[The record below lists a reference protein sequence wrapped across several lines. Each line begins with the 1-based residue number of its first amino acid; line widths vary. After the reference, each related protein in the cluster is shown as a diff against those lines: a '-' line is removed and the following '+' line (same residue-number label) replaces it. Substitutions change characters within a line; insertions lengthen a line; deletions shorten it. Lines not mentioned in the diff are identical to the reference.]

1 MIGGTMKTTSRFA
14 LAAAA
19 GLFVGAMA
27 FTPAKAAD
35 LGGDCCADLEERV
48 AELEATTVRKG
59 NRVMSVTLSG
69 NVNTGI
75 LIWDDGVDSDAYVVD
90 NDFSGTDF
98 QITGSSSL
106 KPGWTVGYRMDIDVD
121 FSGSA
126 DVNANE
132 GDGDGDDIGAQT
144 VELDNADAYIESQR
158 FGRITL
164 GLTDMASDGIAE
176 ISLSSAGN
184 NYHCTSGCMAGN
196 FAIRGGSGNGE
207 TWGAISS
214 ALDGF
219 GDTEAVRYDSPSI
232 AGFILS
238 ASAGEDDRMDA
249 ALRFSKQWNSIQI
262 AAGVAYAVDAED
274 DPVGAGNTPT
284 IGQRRDQFTQISGSA
299 SIKHVPTGLYAIVSG
314 GEQDYEGADSAGVN
328 TASSFYGSVGVSQN
342 WFGPGDTTLYGEYA
356 SYEDFGVNGSSAE
369 MLSLGFAQDFDAA
382 ATEIFI
388 VGQHWTADD
397 TYGSASAFASTNTS
411 GAGTNAINCSA
422 GQACDTEEF
431 FGVMTGMNVNF

>member
-126 DVNANE
+126 EVNANE
-132 GDGDGDDIGAQT
+132 GDGTGDDVGAKS

-184 NYHCTSGCMAGN
+184 NYHCAAGCMAGG
-196 FAIRGGSGNGE
+196 FAIRGGSGAGE
-207 TWGAISS
+207 TWGVISN

-219 GDTEAVRYDSPSI
+219 SDVEAVRYDSPSI

-238 ASAGEDDRMDA
+238 ASAGEDDNLDV
-249 ALRFSKQWNSIQI
+249 ALRFSKQWNSIQV
-262 AAGVAYAVDAED
+262 AAGIAYAVDAED
-274 DPVGAGNTPT
+274 AIGGGTP
-284 IGQRRDQFTQISGSA
+284 RDEFTQISGSA
-299 SIKHVPTGLYAIVSG
+299 SIKHVPTGLYAIVSA
-314 GEQDYEGADSAGVN
+314 GEQDYEGDGSAGAN
-328 TASSFYGSVGVSQN
+328 TASSFYGSVGVSKN
-342 WFGPGDTTLYGEYA
+342 FFGPGDTSLYGEYA
-356 SYEDFGVNGSSAE
+356 SYEDFGVNGSDAE
-369 MLSLGFAQDFDAA
+369 MLSLGFAQDFDSA

-388 VGQHWTADD
+388 VGQHWSADD
-397 TYGSASAFASTNTS
+397 TYDLGRCAA
-411 GAGTNAINCSA
+411 GAA
-422 GQACDTEEF
+422 GCDTEDWT
-431 FGVMTGMNVNF
+431 GVMTGMNVNF

>member
-59 NRVMSVTLSG
+59 NRVMSVTLTG

-126 DVNANE
+126 NVDAVE
-132 GDGDGDDIGAQT
+132 GDSNGDDEGFGG

-158 FGRITL
+158 LGRITV

-184 NYHCTSGCMAGN
+184 NYHCAAGCMAGG
-196 FAIRGGSGNGE
+196 FAIRGGTGAE
-207 TWGAISS
+207 TWSTISS

-219 GDTEAVRYDSPSI
+219 GDVQAVRYDSPSI

-238 ASAGEDDRMDA
+238 ASAGEDDNLDV

-274 DPVGAGNTPT
+274 DPDATALELPG
-284 IGQRRDQFTQISGSA
+284 RDQFTQISGSA
-299 SIKHVPTGLYAIVSG
+299 SIKHVPTGLYAIVSA
-314 GEQDYEGADSAGVN
+314 GEQDYEGADSAGEN

-342 WFGPGDTTLYGEYA
+342 WFGPGDTSLYGEYA
-356 SYEDFGVNGSSAE
+356 SYEDFGVNGSGAE

-388 VGQHWTADD
+388 VGQHWSADE
-397 TYGSASAFASTNTS
+397 TYDLA
-411 GAGTNAINCSA
+411 AGEGGPDCSV
-422 GQACDTEEF
+422 GCDTEEW